1 MPLHPFIL
9 PSILFLLKVTR
20 SKYFAIFS
28 RESIYQR
35 WSLSSVVVDLGRSL
49 IAAYLLVLN
58 GYKNVYHLEGGL
70 YTWFKEGLPAVE
82 GEE

>member
-1 MPLHPFIL
+1 MLVHIFL
-9 PSILFLLKVTR
+9 PSVLFLLKVSR
-20 SKYFAIFS
+20 SNDFAIFS
-28 RESIYQR
+28 REVIYQC
-35 WSLSSVVVDLGRSL
+35 WSLSSVVIGLGRSL

-58 GYKNVYHLEGGL
+58 GYKNVYYLEGGL

>member
-1 MPLHPFIL
+1 M
-9 PSILFLLKVTR
+9 
-20 SKYFAIFS
+20 A
-28 RESIYQR
+28 
-35 WSLSSVVVDLGRSL
+35 LSSVPVDFGRSL

-58 GYKNVYHLEGGL
+58 GYSNVYHLEGGL

>member
-1 MPLHPFIL
+1 MLRTFIL
-9 PSILFLLKVTR
+9 PPFFFLQKVTR
-20 SKYFAIFS
+20 SKYCAFL
-28 RESIYQR
+28 ESKHQR
-35 WSLSSVVVDLGRSL
+35 WSLSSVPVDFGRSL

-58 GYKNVYHLEGGL
+58 GYSNVYHLEGGL